1 MPVLLGEKYVELFAN
16 NSLKMSVLLDV
27 SSGKVCSIVC
37 LTVTLRKYCYCLMHG
52 KVCSIVCLTV
62 TLRKYCYCL
71 MHGKV
76 CSIVWE

>member
-1 MPVLLGEKYVELFAN
+1 MSKTACINPCFLKMPVLLGEKYVVLFAN

-52 KVCSIVCLTV
+52 KVCSIV
-62 TLRKYCYCL
+62 
-71 MHGKV
+71 
-76 CSIVWE
+76 WE